1 MEKELAKNLSEFIFQ
16 TNYQELPKEVVH
28 QAKRCILDFLGVV
41 LAGSGV
47 GLAPLITDIISN
59 LGGKGEATTIGDGKK
74 LPALNVALINAVR
87 GHALDMDDGHR
98 HANGHPGVV
107 TIPAALAL
115 AEREN
120 ITGKEVIEAI
130 VAGYETFIRVGISI
144 NPSHLKRGFHT
155 TGTIGP
161 FGAASACSK
170 ILGLSKKEIKN
181 ALAIA
186 GLQGAGL
193 LEVMASGQIMK
204 PFHPGKAVQ
213 GGLLASLLAKE
224 GAEGPDLIFE
234 GENGFLKAFSDVR
247 DLSKILYGLGS
258 HFEIMNIYF
267 KLHAACRHIHPA
279 LDATIEIMSRNEINV
294 REIKRINVH
303 TYSTAYLLTGQKKE
317 VNTELAAKF
326 SLPFSIALLLVYGK
340 AGTDEYSL
348 EHIKNPS
355 VRDLAE
361 KVNIVVDKERDDF
374 YPDKR
379 GASVSIETLKDVYT
393 HDLDIPK
400 GEPEFPF
407 SDDELKNKFFQN
419 VKNVFSAER
428 ITQIQKAIF
437 HMENKP
443 IRELMELVY

>member
-1 MEKELAKNLSEFIFQ
+1 
-16 TNYQELPKEVVH
+16 
-28 QAKRCILDFLGVV
+28 
-41 LAGSGV
+41 
-47 GLAPLITDIISN
+47 
-59 LGGKGEATTIGDGKK
+59 
-74 LPALNVALINAVR
+74 
-87 GHALDMDDGHR
+87 
-98 HANGHPGVV
+98 
-107 TIPAALAL
+107 
-115 AEREN
+115 
-120 ITGKEVIEAI
+120 
-130 VAGYETFIRVGISI
+130 
-144 NPSHLKRGFHT
+144 
-155 TGTIGP
+155 
-161 FGAASACSK
+161 
-170 ILGLSKKEIKN
+170 LSKKEIKN

-204 PFHPGKAVQ
+204 PLHPGKAVQ

-234 GENGFLKAFSDVR
+234 GEKGFLKAFSDVS

-279 LDATIEIMSRNEINV
+279 LDATIEIMNRNEINV

-303 TYSTAYLLTGQKKE
+303 TYSAAYLLTGQKKE

-348 EHIKNPS
+348 EHIKNPL
-355 VRDLAE
+355 VQDLAE

-379 GASVSIETLKDVYT
+379 GACVSIETLKGVYT
-393 HDLDIPK
+393 HELDIPK

-419 VKNVFSAER
+419 VRNAFSVER
-428 ITQIQKAIF
+428 ISQIQKAIF

-443 IRELMELVY
+443 IRELMELVS